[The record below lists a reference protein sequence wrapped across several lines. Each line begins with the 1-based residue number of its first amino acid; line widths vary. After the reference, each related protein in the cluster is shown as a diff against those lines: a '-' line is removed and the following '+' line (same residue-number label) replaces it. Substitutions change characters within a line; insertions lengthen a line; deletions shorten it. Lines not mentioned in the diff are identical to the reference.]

1 MRRYIKY
8 IISVIIISIVSYSLQ
23 VLWVKIVE
31 PIMESN
37 GIMFQGI
44 LPEGQIISGIAVIL
58 INIVGAVVLGV
69 LFNGNIPIWLCL
81 FYNILYLSL
90 IHISEPTRR
99 S

>member
-1 MRRYIKY
+1 MRTFIKY
-8 IISVIIISIVSYSLQ
+8 IVSVIIISIVSYSLQ

-58 INIVGAVVLGV
+58 INIVGAVVLYYSTETSQYGYV
-69 LFNGNIPIWLCL
+69 YFTIYYIQY
-81 FYNILYLSL
+81 FF
-90 IHISEPTRR
+90 
-99 S
+99 